1 MPTLPLTDIEKRA
14 WEFAKQKHEGV
25 FRKFQGISYFDGHVS
40 KVFGLLKQFD
50 THPALGC
57 AALLHDTIEDT
68 DTTWEEINQI
78 FGKRVAN
85 FVKELTSEEDKI
97 ALIGKKDYLV
107 DKMVNMSDGAL
118 LIKLCDRL
126 QNISDSY
133 NASEKFR
140 DNYYKETRY
149 VIDSLKD
156 KRRLNRKQLRVV
168 QQIEG
173 LLRTIKSRY
182 KYENMTYIKRF
193 NEADQF
199 TILKDSV
206 KDMLPDHIS
215 IYSTNGSY
223 KLKKD
228 VITRETDILRASYS
242 HNTMNDYDGADN
254 YDGEP
259 DNLEFDMHFIG
270 SGNTLKI
277 AVDISY
283 GDSMVSEFTIT
294 NPNKVKVG
302 HYTGINS
309 DADPDTHFGFE
320 DDTLKDLCK
329 FFNQFGFKLVP
340 KDFNFID
347 KYPDTYVKED
357 VKLTPLSDGQIVL
370 VVNNDRA
377 SDGKYLKDL
386 VSLLKMRGVEY
397 QIATTPQ
404 DVKRISEHNKILG
417 CILSGSEFSLINPG
431 SDREGSASREALKI
445 LNCPILGLCYGA
457 QLMSKES
464 GGEIKSTGKRNLTHI
479 KLSEYEP
486 NHPLFKGV
494 DMKHLDFSFDFQDM
508 IKSCP
513 NYEVIGKVGSYIV
526 AFGDNSKKRYGLLFH
541 PEDTERTWKVIDN
554 FIAMFHNNQ
563 AEQDNLKQGKFQHL
577 QNFESFR
584 KI

>member
-14 WEFAKQKHEGV
+14 WEYAKLKHHGV
-25 FRKFQGISYFDGHVS
+25 FRKFQGASYFEGHVA
-40 KVFGLLKQFD
+40 KVFGLLKQVD
-50 THPALGC
+50 TDPTLGC

-68 DTTWEEINQI
+68 DATWEDIKEI

-85 FVKELTSEEDKI
+85 FVQELTSDEEKI
-97 ALIGKKDYLV
+97 NLKGKKDYLL
-107 DKMVNMSDGAL
+107 DKMVEMSDGAL

-133 NASEKFR
+133 NASERFR

-149 VIDSLKD
+149 IIDSLK
-156 KRRLNRKQLRVV
+156 KERRLNRKQMRIV

-173 LLRTIKSRY
+173 LLGNIKTRY
-182 KYENMTYIKRF
+182 KYEKMTYIKKF

-199 TILKDSV
+199 TILDDKV
-206 KDMLPDHIS
+206 KDMLPETIS
-215 IYSTNGSY
+215 VYSTNGSY

-242 HNTMNDYDGADN
+242 HNTMKDYDGADS

-259 DNLEFDMHFIG
+259 DNLEFDMHFMG
-270 SGNTLKI
+270 SGNSLKI

-283 GDSMVSEFTIT
+283 GDSMMSEFTIT
-294 NPNKVKVG
+294 TPNKVKVG

-320 DDTLKDLCK
+320 DNTLKDLCK
-329 FFNQFGFKLVP
+329 FFNQFGFKLTP
-340 KDFNFID
+340 QDFNFID

-357 VKLTPLSDGQIVL
+357 VKLTPLSHGQIVL
-370 VVNNDRA
+370 VVNNDKA
-377 SDGKYLKDL
+377 TDGKYLKDL
-386 VSLLKMRGVEY
+386 VQLLKTRGVEY
-397 QIATTPQ
+397 QIATTAQ
-404 DVKRISEHNKILG
+404 DVKRISEHNKVMG
-417 CILSGSEFSLINPG
+417 CILSGSEYSLVNPG
-431 SDREGSASREALKI
+431 SEQEGSASREALK
-445 LNCPILGLCYGA
+445 LLECPILGLCYGA
-457 QLMSKES
+457 QLMAKES
-464 GGEIKSTGKRNLTHI
+464 GGQIKPTGKRNLTHI

-486 NHPLFKGV
+486 NHPLFKSV
-494 DMKHLDFSFDFQDM
+494 DMKNIDFSFDFHDM

-513 NYEVIGKVGSYIV
+513 GYKTIGKVGSYIV
-526 AFGDNSKKRYGLLFH
+526 AFSDDTKKRFGLLFH

-563 AEQDNLKQGKFQHL
+563 IEQDALKQGKFQHV